1 MTELEV
7 LFAHAYLVVQ
17 DRRPLGFMHP
27 LPPLQPA
34 EVAAWL
40 KQEADA
46 KVGIWD
52 STFRDSLASFEV
64 ACSRGRPRMAWIHT
78 HPTTRVAAK
87 ELMAIARRSGAVV
100 VAAGPDAGLRPEE
113 YLRGGAHAVVPGE
126 GEDAT
131 LQLLLALRAAH
142 HRATPDLLDRVP
154 GLHYLDDA
162 GELRRSAG
170 KPRTIDLDRLPW
182 PLREEDSTRIHLERW
197 RDHRKYRPLA
207 LATARGCPA
216 QCGFCTA
223 SVFGRAYRRRAP
235 KDVAAEV
242 ASLVG
247 RFDVERL
254 VFTDEIFLFDRLW
267 LRELAAGLKEGPRVR
282 FEGCAHPGLLPVDL
296 LGELAEAGLMRVEI
310 DAASGS
316 SRLLSSLGWSYGPAD
331 VYRAV
336 SAIRAA
342 GINLGLQVTVG
353 LPGETRRDLDA
364 TMEMVRVAEPD
375 GVEVTRV
382 DPGSPALFR
391 KDWERVV
398 GGPLADSS
406 ERRLP
411 RAVLQ
416 TAADWLLLNGG
427 SELEDPG
434 ALRLGL
440 LGRVRR
446 PLLRATLKV
455 LPGR

>member
-1 MTELEV
+1 MSDLEV
-7 LFAHAYLVVQ
+7 LFAHAYLLAQ

-27 LPPLQPA
+27 LPPLQPT

-40 KQEADA
+40 QQEADA
-46 KVGIWD
+46 RVRVWD

-78 HPTTRVAAK
+78 HPTTRPAAL

-100 VAAGPDAGLRPEE
+100 VAAGPDADLRPEG
-113 YLRGGAHAVVPGE
+113 YLRGGADAVVPGE

-142 HRATPDLLDRVP
+142 HRATPALLDRVP
-154 GLHYLDDA
+154 GLHYLDDE
-162 GELRRSAG
+162 GQVRRSAG
-170 KPRTIDLDRLPW
+170 KPRTIDLERLPW
-182 PLREEDSTRIHLERW
+182 PHREENSTRIHLERW

-216 QCGFCTA
+216 LCGFCTA
-223 SVFGRAYRRRAP
+223 SVFGRPYRRRAP

-242 ASLVG
+242 ASLVR
-247 RFDVERL
+247 RFDFDRL
-254 VFTDEIFLFDRLW
+254 VFTDEIFLYDRHW
-267 LRELAAGLKEGPRVR
+267 LRELAGELMKGPRVR

-296 LGELAEAGLMRVEI
+296 LPQLAEAGLMRVEV

-316 SRLLSSLGWSYGPAD
+316 SRLLSALGWSYGPAD
-331 VYRAV
+331 VYRGVA
-336 SAIRAA
+336 AIRAA

-364 TMEMVRVAEPD
+364 TMEMVRVAQPD

-398 GGPLADSS
+398 GGPLAEGSD
-406 ERRLP
+406 RRLP

-427 SELEDPG
+427 NELEDRAAHRRG
-434 ALRLGL
+434 WLS
-440 LGRVRR
+440 RVRR
-446 PLLRATLKV
+446 PLLRAAIKV

>member
-1 MTELEV
+1 MSDLEV
-7 LFAHAYLVVQ
+7 LFAHAYLVAQ

-40 KQEADA
+40 QDQANARVE
-46 KVGIWD
+46 IWD

-64 ACSRGRPRMAWIHT
+64 ACSRARPRMAWIHT
-78 HPTTRVAAK
+78 HPTTRAAAH

-113 YLRGGAHAVVPGE
+113 YLRAGADAVVPGE

-131 LQLLLALRAAH
+131 LQLLQALRASH
-142 HRATPDLLDRVP
+142 YRASVELLDRVP
-154 GLHYLDDA
+154 GLRYLDNQ
-162 GELRRSAG
+162 GQLRRSAG
-170 KPRTIDLDRLPW
+170 KPRTVAVERLPW
-182 PLREEDSTRIHLERW
+182 PLREEESTRIHLERW

-207 LATARGCPA
+207 LSSARGCPA
-216 QCGFCTA
+216 LCGFCTA
-223 SVFGRAYRRRAP
+223 SVFGRAYRRRGP
-235 KDVAAEV
+235 KEVAAEV
-242 ASLVG
+242 ARLAE
-247 RFDVERL
+247 RFEFDRL
-254 VFTDEIFLFDRLW
+254 VFVDEVFLFDRLW
-267 LRELAAGLKEGPRVR
+267 LREFAAAMRDGPAVR
-282 FEGCAHPGLLPVDL
+282 FEGCAHPGILPTDL
-296 LGELAEAGLMRVEI
+296 LGELAEVGLMRVEV

-316 SRLLSSLGWSYGPAD
+316 SRLLTELGWSYGPAD

-336 SAIRAA
+336 SAIRGA

-398 GGPLADSS
+398 GGPVAESDG
-406 ERRLP
+406 RRLP
-411 RAVLQ
+411 RPVLQ

-427 SELEDPG
+427 HLPDDP
-434 ALRLGL
+434 APHKRGL

-446 PLLRATLKV
+446 PLLRAALKV

>member
-1 MTELEV
+1 MSDLEA

-34 EVAAWL
+34 EVAAWIA
-40 KQEADA
+40 QEAGAD
-46 KVGIWD
+46 VGVWD

-78 HPTTRVAAK
+78 HPTTRPAAL

-100 VAAGPDAGLRPEE
+100 VAGGPDAGLRPGL
-113 YLRGGAHAVVPGE
+113 YLRGGADAVVPGE
-126 GEDAT
+126 GEDST

-142 HRATPDLLDRVP
+142 HRASPELLDRVP
-154 GLHYLDDA
+154 GLRYLADQ
-162 GELRRSAG
+162 GQLRSSAG
-170 KPRTIDLDRLPW
+170 KPRTIDLERIPW
-182 PLREEDSTRIHLERW
+182 PLREEESTRIHLERW

-207 LATARGCPA
+207 MATARGCPV
-216 QCGFCTA
+216 QCGFCSA
-223 SVFGRAYRRRAP
+223 SVFGRPYRRRAP
-235 KDVAAEV
+235 ADVAAEV
-242 ASLVG
+242 ASLAE
-247 RFDVERL
+247 RFEFDRL
-254 VFTDEIFLFDRLW
+254 VFNDEVFLFDKHW
-267 LRELAAGLKEGPRVR
+267 LRELITELKKGPRVR
-282 FEGCAHPGLLPVDL
+282 FEGCAHPGVLPTALLP
-296 LGELAEAGLMRVEI
+296 ELAEAGLTRVEI

-316 SRLLSSLGWSYGPAD
+316 SKLLSTLGWSYGPSD

-336 SAIRAA
+336 SAVRAA

-353 LPGETRRDLDA
+353 LPGETRHDLDA
-364 TMEMVRVAEPD
+364 TMEMVRVARPD

-398 GGPLADSS
+398 GGPVAEST

-411 RAVLQ
+411 RPVLQ
-416 TAADWLLLNGG
+416 TAADWMLLNGG
-427 SELEDPG
+427 NEPDDP
-434 ALRLGL
+434 ASHRRGL
-440 LGRVRR
+440 LSRVRR
-446 PLLRATLKV
+446 PLLRAAIKV

>member
-1 MTELEV
+1 LSDLEV
-7 LFAHAYLVVQ
+7 LFAHAYLVTQ

-27 LPPLQPA
+27 LPPLQPP

-40 KQEADA
+40 IQEANA
-46 KVGIWD
+46 NIELWD

-64 ACSRGRPRMAWIHT
+64 ACSRGRPRITWIHT
-78 HPTTRVAAK
+78 HPTTRPAAL

-100 VAAGPDAGLRPEE
+100 VAGGPDAGLRPEE
-113 YLRGGAHAVVPGE
+113 YLRGGADAVVPGE
-126 GEDAT
+126 GEDST

-142 HRATPDLLDRVP
+142 YRTSVELLDRVP
-154 GLHYLDDA
+154 GIHYLDDQ
-162 GELRRSAG
+162 GQLRRSAG
-170 KPRTIDLDRLPW
+170 KPRTIEVERLPW

-207 LATARGCPA
+207 LASARGCPA
-216 QCGFCTA
+216 LCGFCSA
-223 SVFGRAYRRRAP
+223 SVFGRPYRRRAP

-242 ASLVG
+242 ARLAE
-247 RFDVERL
+247 RFEFDRL
-254 VFTDEIFLFDRLW
+254 VFTDEVFLFDRLW
-267 LRELAAGLKEGPRVR
+267 LREFAAALKEGPAVR
-282 FEGCAHPGLLPVDL
+282 FEGCAHPALLPTDL
-296 LGELAEAGLMRVEI
+296 LPMLAEVGLQRVEV

-316 SRLLSSLGWSYGPAD
+316 SRLLSQLGWSYGPSD

-336 SAIRAA
+336 SAIRDAE
-342 GINLGLQVTVG
+342 INLGLQVVVG

-364 TMEMVRVAEPD
+364 TMEMVRVAGPD

-398 GGPLADSS
+398 GGPLADHPDK
-406 ERRLP
+406 RLP
-411 RAVLQ
+411 RPVLQ

-427 SELEDPG
+427 HLPDDP
-434 ALRLGL
+434 AARDRGL
-440 LGRVRR
+440 LSRIRR
-446 PLLRATLKV
+446 PLLRAALRV
-455 LPGR
+455 LPGG